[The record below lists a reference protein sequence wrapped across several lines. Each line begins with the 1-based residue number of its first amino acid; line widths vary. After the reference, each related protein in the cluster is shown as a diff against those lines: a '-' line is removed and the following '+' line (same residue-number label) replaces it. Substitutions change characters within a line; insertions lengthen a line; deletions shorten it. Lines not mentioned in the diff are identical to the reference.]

1 MNILSFTVGFLLLVI
16 LSVVIV
22 AEFFPSVS
30 AQKNENT
37 SSTSCPQIRN
47 FVKRNSDSPI
57 KILNRQS
64 RSE

>member
-30 AQKNENT
+30 AQKNENI
-37 SSTSCPQIRN
+37 SITSCPQIRHV
-47 FVKRNSDSPI
+47 VKRNNENTHE
-57 KILNRQS
+57 ILNRQS
-64 RSE
+64 